1 MFFKKPQGPQT
12 IDLGGLQQ
20 YLTEIFESFSEPVA
34 RRCYSIK
41 PRIESGIALFEKA
54 IESLESYKGDPEEEL
69 IGPASVNSAKTQK
82 SHYTEALKSFI
93 ASAKSDE
100 HGSYGDT
107 RYERLEYEKT
117 VYQSLISK
125 ILSSNSTFKSVV
137 IGYSSQLDGFKKSFS
152 YIERGV
158 ASFEAELSKG
168 SERFRQ
174 YEYVR
179 NAISRARSTSDE
191 LAEISS
197 MLSKSE
203 NVQPDPEKMN
213 KIKSDEASLN
223 SKISGL
229 RDRSAYLSSEINRAY
244 SEIDQLLQRIER
256 AARKYDYVSA
266 QKRKFSDYLSN
277 RYAMLENESDYS
289 DFLKMLEDMRD
300 RISKGEIA
308 VKNPQDEISHI
319 NLILGSGISD
329 NLESIASLKSEKA
342 SIDGEIEAHGGE
354 IRAIEMEKSKNDY
367 TLGSKAQLSERK
379 VSLERELSQAKL
391 AIEKHFRDYFGKEI
405 KIL

>member
-12 IDLGGLQQ
+12 IGISDLQQ
-20 YLTEIFESFSEPVA
+20 YLTEIFESLSEPVV
-34 RRCYSIK
+34 RKCYSVK
-41 PRIESGIALFEKA
+41 PRIESGIVMFEKA
-54 IESLESYKGDPEEEL
+54 IESLESYNGDPEEEL
-69 IGPASVNSAKTQK
+69 IGLASVNSAKTQK
-82 SHYTEALKSFI
+82 PHYTEALKSFI
-93 ASAKSDE
+93 ASAKSE
-100 HGSYGDT
+100 ENESYGDT
-107 RYERLEYEKT
+107 RYERLEYDKT

-158 ASFEAELSKG
+158 GSFEAELSKG

-179 NAISRARSTSDE
+179 NAISHAMALMEE
-191 LAEISS
+191 LAEVSS

-203 NVQPDPEKMN
+203 NMQPDPEKMN
-213 KIKSDEASLN
+213 RIKSEEASLS
-223 SKISGL
+223 SKIAGL

-244 SEIDQLLQRIER
+244 SEIDQLLQRVER
-256 AARKYDYVSA
+256 AARKYDHASTK
-266 QKRKFSDYLSN
+266 KRKFSDYLSN
-277 RYAMLENESDYS
+277 RYAMLENESGYS
-289 DFLKMLEDMRD
+289 DFLKMLGDMRD
-300 RISKGEIA
+300 GISKGEIM

-319 NLILGSGISD
+319 NLIIGSGISD
-329 NLESIASLKSEKA
+329 NLKSIASLRNEKA
-342 SIDGEIEAHGGE
+342 AIDGEIGAYSGD
-354 IRAIEMEKSKNDY
+354 IRTIEMEKSKNDY

-379 VSLERELSQAKL
+379 ASLEHELSQAKL
-391 AIEKHFRDYFGKEI
+391 AIERHFRDYFGKEI